1 MRFLDTLT
9 TSVDAIEVRFAIN
22 EKGYVEAIDFWP
34 EPDAD
39 PCEVRFVGGF
49 TEQGMP
55 RVFDVW
61 RGGILFGTF
70 KVDSVAFGGGREE

>member
-1 MRFLDTLT
+1 MENDCHG
-9 TSVDAIEVRFAIN
+9 FAFRD
-22 EKGYVEAIDFWP
+22 GAG
-34 EPDAD
+34 AS
-39 PCEVRFVGGF
+39 RFVGGF